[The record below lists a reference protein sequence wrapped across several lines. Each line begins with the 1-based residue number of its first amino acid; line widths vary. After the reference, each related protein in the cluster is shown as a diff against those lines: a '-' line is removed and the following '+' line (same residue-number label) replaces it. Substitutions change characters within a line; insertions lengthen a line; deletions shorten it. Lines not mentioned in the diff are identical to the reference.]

1 MSSSADI
8 PQRGRGDPADD
19 FRRQAEAEKLAIL
32 KCAQES
38 ARLESVGLLAGGI
51 AHDFNNL
58 LTGIRGF
65 VDLAIDGIHEPEHAV
80 TLLRHAA
87 EAAARA
93 QILCAQVLNHVRHG
107 VQESE
112 DVDLNLLIKDAVSL
126 VSTSSKRVKFHLQ
139 LLAVPSI
146 TNGSIAEFRQI
157 LLNILVNATEAMGE
171 DGGNV
176 WIDTRHLQVTH
187 RGDRQVHPGEFIEL
201 QIRDDGQG
209 MPPEVKARIFD
220 PFFTTKPH
228 GTGIGLA
235 LVVRTMRGH
244 GGAVEVASIV
254 GKGTT
259 FTLLFPLATAPGQPE
274 RVTHKGRVLVVDD
287 EEPLANLIAHVLET
301 QGFSVDVASGG
312 KAALRLHHDSPE
324 PYAAVMLDLT
334 MPGMD
339 GVDTLLALR
348 NAGLRSPVILMSG
361 LERNLALYRIPHTAY
376 SSFLRKPFASA
387 NVISAMRTVLDPAAV
402 PDHEEAWA
410 GDI

>member
-1 MSSSADI
+1 MSSSGDT
-8 PQRGRGDPADD
+8 PQGGHGGPAED
-19 FRRQAEAEKLAIL
+19 FRQQAEAEKLAIL

-65 VDLAIDGIHEPEHAV
+65 VDLAIDSIDDPEHAV
-80 TLLRHAA
+80 TLLRNAS
-87 EAAARA
+87 EAGVRA
-93 QILCAQVLNHVRHG
+93 QILCAQVLNHVRPG

-112 DVDLNLLIKDAVSL
+112 DVDLHLLIKDAVSL
-126 VSTSSKRVKFHLQ
+126 VSTSAKRVKFHLQ
-139 LLAVPSI
+139 LLAVPST

-176 WIDTRHLQVTH
+176 WIDTRHLQVA
-187 RGDRQVHPGEFIEL
+187 RRVDRQVHPGEFIEL
-201 QIRDDGQG
+201 QIRDDGHG

-220 PFFTTKPH
+220 PFFTTKPR

-235 LVVRTMRGH
+235 LVGRTMRGH
-244 GGAVEVASIV
+244 GGAVEVASTV
-254 GKGTT
+254 GEGTT
-259 FTLLFPLATAPGQPE
+259 FTLLFPLASVPGQPE
-274 RVTHKGRVLVVDD
+274 RPTQKGRVLVVDD
-287 EEPLANLIAHVLET
+287 EEPLANLIAHVLQT
-301 QGFSVDVASGG
+301 QGFTVDVASGG
-312 KAALRLHHDSPE
+312 KTALRLYHESPE

-348 NAGLRSPVILMSG
+348 SAGLRSPVILMSG

-387 NVISAMRTVLDPAAV
+387 NVITAMRTVLDPSSA
-402 PDHEEAWA
+402 PDREEAWV
-410 GDI
+410 GET